1 MGKSLYICLLL
12 LCCIPLVL
20 SASASNHTVHGLLE
34 CPVVSICELASRC
47 CMAGMDSYGWIA
59 ATIGWALWFLTLIL
73 LCICKVMDL
82 RPDEPKYL
90 PA

>member
-1 MGKSLYICLLL
+1 MDRELCVCLLL
-12 LCCIPLVL
+12 LLCYIQLGHT
-20 SASASNHTVHGLLE
+20 ASNETVESLLQ
-34 CPVVSICELASRC
+34 CPETNICDLASRC
-47 CMAGMDSYGWIA
+47 CVSGMDSYGWIA

-90 PA
+90 RA

>member
-1 MGKSLYICLLL
+1 MDRELCVCLLL
-12 LCCIPLVL
+12 LLCYIQLG
-20 SASASNHTVHGLLE
+20 HTE
-34 CPVVSICELASRC
+34 TNICDLASRC
-47 CMAGMDSYGWIA
+47 CVSGMDSYGWIA

-90 PA
+90 RA